1 MLILDQI
8 SKITKNEESVLL
20 LDQYGSHIT
29 DKVTNYAKIKNIII
43 KYVPIGMTSKYQP
56 LDVSINGILKN
67 KISKKYAMFIST
79 NLTKKYDHAQCLH
92 DILVSLKEI
101 KKGTIIKSFDCLKKD
116 QKVID

>member
-1 MLILDQI
+1 MNALFTFLFIVIVRSDNCILLILDQI

-29 DKVTNYAKIKNIII
+29 DKVTNYAKLKNIII

-67 KISKKYAMFIST
+67 KISKKYATFIS
-79 NLTKKYDHAQCLH
+79 
-92 DILVSLKEI
+92 LKSSRI
-101 KKGTIIKSFDCLKKD
+101 FGTT
-116 QKVID
+116 

>member
-1 MLILDQI
+1 LLILDQI

-43 KYVPIGMTSKYQP
+43 RYVPIGMTSKYQP

-67 KISKKYAMFIST
+67 KLRKKYATFISL
-79 NLTKKYDHAQCLH
+79 NLNKKYNHAQCLQ
-92 DILVSLKEI
+92 DVLESLKEI
-101 KKGTIIKSFDCLKKD
+101 KKGIIIKSFDCLKKI
-116 QKVID
+116 KK